1 LNPLIL
7 SNEMASGLE
16 EEPGSL
22 TLGTRVY
29 RFVRRRILEGHLM
42 PGTKLTLRGLADEL
56 GISMQP
62 VREAVNR
69 LTAEATLEAPST
81 RVVQVPRLKKATV
94 DELWQIRVLLEG
106 QIAGFFAKN
115 ATEVHISALKLATE
129 KLLSANLDES
139 NKAMVGGYEWSSL
152 IAQGAAS
159 PLMASI
165 AMNLR
170 IRSSPH
176 IAEALTRSAKL
187 ETGFFEFSSR
197 LMAEFTLA
205 VHARDGER
213 ARALRQ
219 ADLLTYQRY
228 LYDRL
233 GWSLT

>member
-1 LNPLIL
+1 LNSLIL
-7 SNEMASGLE
+7 DSELASDLE
-16 EEPGSL
+16 DGPGSL
-22 TLGTRVY
+22 TLGTQVY

-56 GISMQP
+56 EISMQP

-81 RVVQVPRLKKATV
+81 RVVQVPRLQKATI
-94 DELWQIRVLLEG
+94 DELWRVRIVLEG
-106 QIAGFFAKN
+106 QIAGFFARN
-115 ATEVHISALKLATE
+115 ATETHISALKLATE
-129 KLLSANLDES
+129 NLLSANVDES
-139 NKAMVGGYEWSSL
+139 KKAMVAAFEWSSL

-159 PLMASI
+159 PVTASI
-165 AMNLR
+165 ALNLR

-176 IAEALTRSAKL
+176 IAQALNRSATL
-187 ETGFFEFSSR
+187 ESGFFEFSSR

-205 VHARDGER
+205 VHARDEAR
-213 ARALRQ
+213 AHALRQ

-233 GWSLT
+233 GWSLA